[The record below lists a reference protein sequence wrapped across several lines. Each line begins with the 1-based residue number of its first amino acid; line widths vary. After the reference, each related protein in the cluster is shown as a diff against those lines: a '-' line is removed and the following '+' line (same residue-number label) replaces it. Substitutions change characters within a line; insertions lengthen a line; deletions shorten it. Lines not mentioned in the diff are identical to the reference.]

1 MHSLDVVFVGP
12 CGNTHICGSLD
23 RAARDLG
30 LTSAV
35 RDTSEAYAGPA
46 LFRKFFWHLGDR
58 RPPRLRRFSA
68 DLLDRLAKNPP
79 SVLVTLGPAPV
90 RSAALQELRNR
101 GVLCVN
107 YSTDDPFNPAVRARW
122 HLRDLPAYDIIF
134 TTRRANITDLQRHG
148 CSDVRYLQFAY
159 DQRLSGTLDFR
170 SQSAAPNLDVLFVG
184 GADADRAE
192 FFAAYLRCGPT
203 PTLVGAYWERY
214 GHTRELSLGTRPVE
228 SVRELTARAYVN
240 ICLVRRAN
248 RDGHVMRSFEIPAVG
263 GFMLA
268 EDTGEHREIFGP
280 EGRCVLYFRTPEEAA
295 QKSRWAI
302 ANPDERH
309 RMASA
314 AHDLITRGA
323 NTYNHRLKT
332 LLGMSRE

>member
-1 MHSLDVVFVGP
+1 MHLPDVAFVGP
-12 CGNTHICGSLD
+12 CGNTHICSSLD

-30 LTSAV
+30 LKSSV
-35 RDTSEAYAGPA
+35 RDTREAYAGTA
-46 LFRKFFWHLGDR
+46 FVRKFLWHFGDR
-58 RPPRLRRFSA
+58 RPPRLQRFSA
-68 DLLDRLAKNPP
+68 DLLERLAGNLP

-90 RSAALQELRNR
+90 SGAALHELRNR

-107 YSTDDPFNPAVRARW
+107 YSTDDPFNPAVMARW
-122 HLRDLPAYDIIF
+122 HLRDLPAYDIVF
-134 TTRRANITDLQRHG
+134 TTRRANVADLQRQG

-159 DQRLSGTLDFR
+159 DPHLFGTL
-170 SQSAAPNLDVLFVG
+170 SSGNQSPARELEVLFIG

-192 FFAAYLRCGPT
+192 FFAAFLRCGPT

-214 GHTRELSLGTRPVE
+214 SHTRALSLGTRPVA
-228 SVRELTARAYVN
+228 SVRELTARACIN

-280 EGRCVLYFRTPEEAA
+280 EGRCVLYFRTPLEAA
-295 QKSRWAI
+295 QKSRWVI
-302 ANPDERH
+302 ANPGDRH

-314 AHDLITRGA
+314 AHDLIRRGA
-323 NTYNHRLKT
+323 NTYGDRLKT
-332 LLGMSRE
+332 LLGMTRE